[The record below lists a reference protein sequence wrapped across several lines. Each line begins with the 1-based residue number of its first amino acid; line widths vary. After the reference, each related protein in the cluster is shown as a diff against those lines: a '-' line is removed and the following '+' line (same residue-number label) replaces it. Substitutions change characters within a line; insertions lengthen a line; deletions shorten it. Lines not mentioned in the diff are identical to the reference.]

1 MQSSF
6 DVNPNSK
13 EVISHAISELMFPF
27 HLKGHQLEAV
37 DAWISSGLRGSIIYS
52 SGTGKTEI
60 AFECARRAANI
71 ISSSS
76 SMNILSIY
84 ESVRYACNRCG
95 KLIGDHNYTVHIIR
109 HAFDDMK
116 GYESE
121 NVIKGAIYDKGN

>member
-13 EVISHAISELMFPF
+13 EVISPAISKLTFTF

-37 DAWISSGLRGSIIYS
+37 DAWILSGLQGSIIYS

-76 SMNILSIY
+76 TMNILLLVPRIVLIAQY
-84 ESVRYACNRCG
+84 LKRLLNYAIP
-95 KLIGDHNYTVHIIR
+95 KEKIGVYFGERKEIKVITV
-109 HAFDDMK
+109 
-116 GYESE
+116 
-121 NVIKGAIYDKGN
+121 